1 LSHDGLK
8 GWLTVFSNDHI
19 AVRDGTRAGYQQR
32 ILQVLVYI
40 QQHMDEPLTLEKLAE
55 IACFSP
61 YHFHRIFR
69 GMVGETLAEH
79 LRRLRLER
87 AAGHLIRTGR
97 PVTDLAFEAGYETV
111 ESFTR
116 SFRSRFGTAPSR
128 YRTEK
133 KKRGGEQGGPELVSW
148 IALREGGAIMMDVKI
163 LKKDS
168 RKVAFVRHIGP
179 YIQCGEAWE
188 KLCRWAGPRGL
199 LNRNT
204 TFLGL
209 SYDDPEVTPA
219 DKIRYDACITVGAD
233 VQPEGEIGVQEI
245 PAGDFA
251 VYLHKGPFEKLID
264 TYGALCGRW
273 LPESGR
279 EIKDQ
284 SSVEI
289 YLNDPNTT
297 APEDL
302 LVEIQ
307 IPLESIQ

>member
-1 LSHDGLK
+1 MQPD
-8 GWLTVFSNDHI
+8 NRI
-19 AVRDGTRAGYQQR
+19 AVRDGTRNSYQER
-32 ILQVLVYI
+32 ILQVLIHI
-40 QQHMDEPLTLEKLAE
+40 QNHMDESLSLEELASL
-55 IACFSP
+55 ACFSP

-87 AAGHLIRTGR
+87 AANHLTRTR
-97 PVTDLAFEAGYETV
+97 RTVTDLAFEAGYETA

-116 SFRSRFGTAPSR
+116 AFKNRFGMAPSR
-128 YRTEK
+128 YRDTCGPAARRRPCK
-133 KKRGGEQGGPELVSW
+133 SNGSLSSFHMIKNKGG
-148 IALREGGAIMMDVKI
+148 RNTMDVKI
-163 LKKDS
+163 ESKET
-168 RKVAFVRHIGP
+168 RQVAFVHHIGP
-179 YIQCGEAWE
+179 YIECGKAWE

-199 LNRNT
+199 LNKNT

-219 DKIRYDACITVGAD
+219 DKIRYDACITVSQD

-273 LPESGR
+273 LPDSGR

-284 SSVEI
+284 PSVEL

-307 IPLESIQ
+307 IPLE